1 MRPDCSSQGG
11 FLIFA
16 NSEEEM
22 VNGDVMP
29 IAILDS
35 HSKKLT
41 RMCRSS
47 LSAEDQASAAAVDEL
62 EWRKVFWATMINPQA
77 PIEKGETLKMSGGKS
92 ITGGMH

>member
-1 MRPDCSSQGG
+1 
-11 FLIFA
+11 
-16 NSEEEM
+16 M

-41 RMCRSS
+41 SMCRSS

-77 PIEKGETLKMSGGKS
+77 PIEKGETLRMSGGKS
-92 ITGGMH
+92 ITGEGCIE